1 MKGIKGI
8 ERRVWKKFL
17 PSRTSV
23 PFALVSLFQVS
34 LQRDSRV
41 NRLCI
46 AEPMSTGSVNL
57 KISTQID
64 LGSKD
69 SVVIITFIS
78 FIPVKNLGLSST
90 TGT

>member
-1 MKGIKGI
+1 
-8 ERRVWKKFL
+8 
-17 PSRTSV
+17 
-23 PFALVSLFQVS
+23 
-34 LQRDSRV
+34 
-41 NRLCI
+41 
-46 AEPMSTGSVNL
+46 MSTGSVNL